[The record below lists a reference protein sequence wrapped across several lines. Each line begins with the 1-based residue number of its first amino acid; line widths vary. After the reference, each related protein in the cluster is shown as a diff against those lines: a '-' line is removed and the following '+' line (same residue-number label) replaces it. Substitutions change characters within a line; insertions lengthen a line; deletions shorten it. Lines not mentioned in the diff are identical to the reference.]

1 MNRHAGLAIPAGSGG
16 DARGSAAGSPPVGRL
31 KAMTDAAFPPHTPA
45 EQTTAPWPAPTPR
58 APVHARVTVPGSKS
72 LTNRELVL
80 ASIADGP
87 SLLSA
92 PLHSDDSARMITA
105 LRSLGVSIVEVP
117 GDGPFGPDLEIT
129 PPATFRGGTTVDCG
143 QAGTVMRFV
152 APIAGLAVG
161 DVHLTAHATAMHRPM
176 GAMIHALR
184 EVGADIDDAGSWAL
198 PFDVRGHG
206 HIRGGEV
213 TIDASQSSQFVS
225 GLLLAAARFDVGLR
239 LIHEGER
246 LPSLPH
252 IEMTVEALAR
262 RGVHVEHP
270 SPNEWLVPA
279 GPVRGKDIAI
289 EPDLSNAAPF
299 LAAAVLTGGSVT
311 VPGWPAHSTQ
321 PGALLAD
328 ILPVMGARAS
338 RRAGALTVSAGDAI
352 TGVDLDLSAASELT
366 PTLFALAAF
375 ADAPTTFHGIG
386 HIRGH
391 ETDRISALVENLR
404 ALGGEAEE
412 REEGIRV
419 IPRQLHGG
427 LWRAHH
433 DHRMATAGAVI
444 GLRVPG
450 VEVDDIGTTAKTMPE
465 FPQLWE
471 GMLA

>member
-1 MNRHAGLAIPAGSGG
+1 MTADSYSPA
-16 DARGSAAGSPPVGRL
+16 A
-31 KAMTDAAFPPHTPA
+31 
-45 EQTTAPWPAPTPR
+45 WPAPTPD
-58 APVHARVTVPGSKS
+58 APVEATVAVPGSKS

-80 ASIADGP
+80 AALADGP
-87 SLLSA
+87 SRLTGA
-92 PLHSDDSARMITA
+92 LHSDDSARMIGA
-105 LRSLGVSIVEVP
+105 LRSLGVEIEAVP
-117 GDGPFGPDLEIT
+117 GDNPFGPDLDVT
-129 PPATFRGGTTVDCG
+129 PPAAFAGGTTVDCG

-152 APIAGLAVG
+152 TPMAGLAVG
-161 DVHLTAHATAMHRPM
+161 DVHVTAHETALHRPM
-176 GAMIHALR
+176 GAMISALR
-184 EVGADIDDAGSWAL
+184 EAGADIDDAGSWSL

-213 TIDASQSSQFVS
+213 TVDASQSSQFVS

-239 LIHEGER
+239 LIHDGER

-252 IEMTVEALAR
+252 IEMTIEALAR

-279 GPVRGKDIAI
+279 GPIRGKDVTI

-299 LAAAVLTGGSVT
+299 LAAGILTGGSVT

-328 ILPVMGARAS
+328 ILPVMGARAH
-338 RRAGALTVSAGDAI
+338 RRGGALTVTAGETI

-366 PTLFALAAF
+366 PALFALAAF
-375 ADAPTTFHGIG
+375 ADSPTTFHGIG

-391 ETDRISALVENLR
+391 ETDRIAALVANLR

-412 REEGIRV
+412 LEDGIRV
-419 IPRQLHGG
+419 VPRPLHGG
-427 LWRAHH
+427 VWKAYH

-450 VEVDDIGTTAKTMPE
+450 VTVDDIGTTAKTMPE
-465 FPQLWE
+465 FPELWAD
-471 GMLA
+471 MLA